1 MVRYSTGTWIPLH
14 FRYSDPHW
22 TNALIER
29 LNAALIEKGHLD
41 IRTGHSHSSSVGQ
54 LRIFWWIDLFVP
66 PVPGEVIKP
75 LPAHGYKRD
84 EHQGAPVCVD
94 QTNSEER
101 DELAA
106 GHQKEEHVHKVLEL
120 IEQNLKKKNQ
130 IKLFAEKLRN
140 LGLFIMLR
148 DHYVWSSHIR

>member
-1 MVRYSTGTWIPLH
+1 ML
-14 FRYSDPHW
+14 
-22 TNALIER
+22 
-29 LNAALIEKGHLD
+29 EKADLD
-41 IRTGHSHSSSVGQ
+41 IRTGHSHSSSVCQ
-54 LRIFWWIDLFVP
+54 LGVFWRVDLFVP
-66 PVPGEVIKP
+66 PVPGEVIEP

-84 EHQGAPVCVD
+84 EHQWAPVCVD

-130 IKLFAEKLRN
+130 TKLFSEKLSN
-140 LGLFIMLR
+140 LGLFQN
-148 DHYVWSSHIR
+148 YVIQKGRC